1 MDNEK
6 EESDK
11 ASNASKKRKE
21 WVTPEMTTVEAETGT
36 ALHAEVEKM
45 LANKIAKSEE

>member
-6 EESDK
+6 EGSDK
-11 ASNASKKRKE
+11 ASNASKKRK
-21 WVTPEMTTVEAETGT
+21 WVTPEMTTVEAESGT

>member
-6 EESDK
+6 ERSDK
-11 ASNASKKRKE
+11 ASNAPKKRKE